1 MKKSKINRVKESPT
15 NQGFMQSL
23 GLISWPKKLYKTKLV
38 LLGLRRK
45 SMGHLFD
52 SFGLRKKAQEKL
64 DLMVPRLGF
73 RAFSCFKAYLIWA
86 WSWAWPKTSRSP

>member
-15 NQGFMQSL
+15 NQGFIVSL

-52 SFGLRKKAQEKL
+52 SFGLGKIA
-64 DLMVPRLGF
+64 
-73 RAFSCFKAYLIWA
+73 
-86 WSWAWPKTSRSP
+86 